1 LVRIVRTPW
10 CGLGRSLVSV
20 AALAGL
26 LAAGPALAQS
36 GERPAP
42 AAPEKPA
49 ADRPAPTPAKERPA
63 SAAPAASPATAAQA
77 TPAQPAPPQPAPA
90 QAAPAQAAPA
100 QAAPTQPAAPAQPA
114 AQAQPAPSQA
124 SPSQASPS
132 QAAPSQ
138 AAPAQAAPAQAAPE
152 RAAPAAE
159 APAEPERKPT
169 VARRPVERLTDE
181 TPHGPD
187 KEAKAPEC
195 AWVGKRVLSLLARDD
210 VDAARQFYQ
219 FYTGF
224 HCPTAHIGNSFGC
237 IVADSLVPEMKY
249 LSLRIDTCW
258 ADPSAEL
265 PPMAESDV
273 ERQKQNAGQ
282 PPAAKPAEPAA
293 GQPGAGQKK

>member
-1 LVRIVRTPW
+1 MVRILGTPLS
-10 CGLGRSLVSV
+10 GFVRSLVSV
-20 AALAGL
+20 SALAAAA
-26 LAAGPALAQS
+26 AAGPALAQN
-36 GERPAP
+36 GERPPAAPPAAP
-42 AAPEKPA
+42 ATPAAPAGPEKPA
-49 ADRPAPTPAKERPA
+49 AERPAPTPAKERPA
-63 SAAPAASPATAAQA
+63 AAVPAPAAPPQQQAQPAPTS
-77 TPAQPAPPQPAPA
+77 AQPAPPAPAPA
-90 QAAPAQAAPA
+90 APPALAAP
-100 QAAPTQPAAPAQPA
+100 PAAAT
-114 AQAQPAPSQA
+114 AP
-124 SPSQASPS
+124 
-132 QAAPSQ
+132 
-138 AAPAQAAPAQAAPE
+138 
-152 RAAPAAE
+152 PAAE
-159 APAEPERKPT
+159 APGAAAERKSSA
-169 VARRPVERLTDE
+169 ARRVVEGLTDE

-258 ADPSAEL
+258 ADPTAEL
-265 PPMAESDV
+265 PPMAESEA

>member
-1 LVRIVRTPW
+1 MSGFV
-10 CGLGRSLVSV
+10 RSLVSV
-20 AALAGL
+20 SALAAA
-26 LAAGPALAQS
+26 AAGPALAQN
-36 GERPAP
+36 GERPPAAP

-49 ADRPAPTPAKERPA
+49 VDRPAPTPAKERPA
-63 SAAPAASPATAAQA
+63 A
-77 TPAQPAPPQPAPA
+77 
-90 QAAPAQAAPA
+90 AAPAQAAPPATPVQPA
-100 QAAPTQPAAPAQPA
+100 QAQPT
-114 AQAQPAPSQA
+114 AQPAPS
-124 SPSQASPS
+124 S
-132 QAAPSQ
+132 AAPS
-138 AAPAQAAPAQAAPE
+138 E
-152 RAAPAAE
+152 APAAATAE
-159 APAEPERKPT
+159 RRPA
-169 VARRPVERLTDE
+169 ARRAIEGLTDE
-181 TPHGPD
+181 TPHGAD

-258 ADPSAEL
+258 ADPTAEL
-265 PPMAESDV
+265 PPMAESEA